1 MPDPANACPIGFVS
15 GSTGQCVPACQT
27 ARGLEN
33 RVVGG
38 EPRCVYRQDETK
50 FFALKSSPIVPLTS
64 PVDSAPTLDWVRQY
78 RPSLYGSYKDAQDD
92 LTTKTALLLGQISS
106 AKQVQDA
113 FLDLQN
119 AENARDASPQAYQN
133 ARIRYYTLTR
143 GETWASDERR
153 RLLDAEVLP
162 TLAPYLQTIN
172 SLTERQS
179 QQASTKTAVDAVKS
193 KLLSM
198 KDDFQ
203 AMTTTLSKQVDTLKN
218 QIELEKR
225 QAVVQR
231 QQTYDWIVNIVLV
244 ILLLVVAVLLARK
257 VMSTMSSANPK
268 TAYTGVPPKS

>member
-1 MPDPANACPIGFVS
+1 MPDPATACPIGFVS

-33 RVVGG
+33 RLVNG

-50 FFALKSSPIVPLTS
+50 SFAILSSPIVTLTN
-64 PVDSAPTLDWVRQY
+64 PTDSAPTLDWVKTY
-78 RPSLYGSYKDAQDD
+78 RPSVYASYKNAQDD
-92 LTTKTALLLGQISS
+92 LAAKSATLLGQIST
-106 AKQVQDA
+106 AKKVQDA
-113 FLDLQN
+113 FLELQS
-119 AENARDASPQAYQN
+119 AENARDASPQAYQD

-143 GETWASDERR
+143 GETWASEERR

-162 TLAPYLQTIN
+162 VLTPYLQTIN
-172 SLTERQS
+172 GLTERQS

-193 KLLSM
+193 KLLTM

-203 AMTTTLSKQVDTLKN
+203 AMTTTLSKQVDALKN

-225 QAVVQR
+225 QAVVQQ

-244 ILLLVVAVLLARK
+244 ILLVVVAVILVRK
-257 VMSTMSSANPK
+257 LMAVKPQ
-268 TAYTGVPPKS
+268 TAYTGAPVKPQ